1 MSARSDLR
9 LALLLTRGADRL
21 ERRRALLTAL
31 GATAA
36 TCFATSAVA
45 LGSVRGQVSFSF
57 GNGLLDQP
65 GTRRGVVTG
74 LLLLLIPVLG
84 FLAQCARVGA
94 VHRDRRLAALR
105 LAGACPRRVR
115 RIAALEAGLA
125 CLAGAAA
132 GFVLFSAVV
141 AATGHVTEPPA
152 WAACA
157 LTALAIPVAGTLVS
171 ALALRR
177 VIASPLGHV
186 RRERPTGGPGLLV
199 GLGVPLCAVLIGAAA
214 LLVRGSRGDVAALP
228 ALLVGVVVLTGAAAI
243 WASGAVA
250 KAVGRRLAARAERPE
265 VLLAAHRLQQDPWAA
280 SRSHAALVLVTVVGV
295 GLVGIYRILLDQIAA
310 NERETGVPQDVG
322 YYTYGLNVTVAAVLI
337 ALLICLVSLATGT
350 AESLSSRRG
359 ALTAQAA
366 AGVPYRV
373 QRRTLLLE
381 TVLPLA
387 PALVLATIGGT
398 ALHTAYALA
407 KGVSVPWALPLLVPV
422 LVLAACAV
430 AVTTTLPLL
439 RRSVHPSQLRAA

>member
-36 TCFATSAVA
+36 TCFASSAVA

-105 LAGACPRRVR
+105 LAGAGPRRVR

-132 GFVLFSAVV
+132 GFVLFSAV
-141 AATGHVTEPPA
+141 AATGHVTEPPT

-177 VIASPLGHV
+177 VVASPLGHV
-186 RRERPTGGPGLLV
+186 RLERRTGGPGLLV
-199 GLGVPLCAVLIGAAA
+199 GLGVPLCAVLIGAAP

-243 WASGAVA
+243 WASGAAA
-250 KAVGRRLAARAERPE
+250 KAVGRRLATRAERPE

-295 GLVGIYRILLDQIAA
+295 GLAGIHRILLDQVAA

-359 ALTAQAA
+359 ALAAQAA

-407 KGVSVPWALPLLVPV
+407 TGVSVPWALPLLVPV
-422 LVLAACAV
+422 LVLTACAV